1 MVHKSMNGLIFFLFL
16 YYFLS
21 MLCKLFSSD
30 GKPWVNKVIV
40 IIIIIIIIIFVYF
53 HHSQISLNYR

>member
-1 MVHKSMNGLIFFLFL
+1 MNGLIFFLFL

-40 IIIIIIIIIFVYF
+40 AVVVVVA
-53 HHSQISLNYR
+53 L

>member
-1 MVHKSMNGLIFFLFL
+1 MVHKSINGLIFFPFL

-21 MLCKLFSSD
+21 MLYNLFSSD

-40 IIIIIIIIIFVYF
+40 AVVVVAICSKTFFCRPNMTGGV
-53 HHSQISLNYR
+53 

>member
-1 MVHKSMNGLIFFLFL
+1 MVHKSINCLIFFPFL

-21 MLCKLFSSD
+21 MLYNLFSSD

-40 IIIIIIIIIFVYF
+40 AVVVVA
-53 HHSQISLNYR
+53 L